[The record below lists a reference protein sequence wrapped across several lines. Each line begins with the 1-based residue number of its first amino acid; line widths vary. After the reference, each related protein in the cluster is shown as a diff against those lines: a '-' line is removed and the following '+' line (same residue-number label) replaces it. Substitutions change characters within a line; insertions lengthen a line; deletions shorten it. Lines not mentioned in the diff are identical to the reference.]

1 MRAFV
6 LSAAILTA
14 VALAISTRADA
25 SVTID
30 PGSPTFNLEVILR
43 APDGG
48 DGFGHVKFRQPNDA
62 GLTIYLDVWVRDLA
76 PNGSYKLQRS
86 VDPLDGNCV
95 PTAASWVTLG
105 RGTEP
110 QAIATDDR
118 GTGREQLF
126 RKVPVAG
133 AEFDIQFRVIDAATS
148 AVVLE
153 SGCYQYVVR

>member
-25 SVTID
+25 GATID

-62 GLTIYLDVWVRDLA
+62 GLTIYLDVWLRDLA
-76 PNGSYKLQRS
+76 RNGSYKLQRS
-86 VDPLDGNCV
+86 VDPLDGSCV
-95 PTAASWVTLG
+95 ATPTSWLTLG

-126 RKVPVAG
+126 RKVPAAG
-133 AEFDIQFRVIDAATS
+133 AEFDIEFRVIDAATS